1 MTATTETFL
10 HYEAPEKLLENKI
23 ILVTG
28 AGDGI
33 GRAAALSFA
42 KHGATVVLL
51 GRTLSKLERVYDEI
65 EREGGAQPA
74 IFPMNLEGA
83 GEHDY
88 KSMHDTLN
96 EEFGRLDGI
105 LFNAGQL
112 GPRTPITNYA
122 FSEWQKVLQVNVT
135 SPFLMVKALLP
146 LLNQSQSASIV
157 FTGSSVGIKGRAY
170 WGGYAVS
177 KAATE
182 NLMQVLADEYSS
194 SKNIR
199 VNSINPGATRTK
211 MRAEAYPAE
220 NPGTVTDP
228 QDLMN
233 RYLFLMGDD
242 SRDINGHQFDAQ
254 PKN

>member
-1 MTATTETFL
+1 MTSITDTFL
-10 HYEAPEKLLENKI
+10 HYQAPEKLLQDKI

-33 GRAAALSFA
+33 GKVAALSFA
-42 KHGATVVLL
+42 QHGATVVLL

-65 EREGGAQPA
+65 ESLGGPQPA

-83 GEHDY
+83 GEHEY
-88 KSMHDTLN
+88 QAMHDTLN

-105 LFNAGQL
+105 LFNAAQL
-112 GPRTPITNYA
+112 GPRTPIANYA

-135 SPFLMVKALLP
+135 SPFLMVKSMLP
-146 LLNQSQSASIV
+146 LLNQSQSASIL
-157 FTGSSVGIKGRAY
+157 FTGSSVGRTGRAY

-182 NLMQVLADEYSS
+182 NLMQILADEYESS
-194 SKNIR
+194 SHIR
-199 VNSINPGATRTK
+199 VNSINPGAVRTK
-211 MRAEAYPAE
+211 MRATAYPAE

-228 QDLMN
+228 HSIMN
-233 RYLFLMGDD
+233 RYLYLMGDD
-242 SRDINGHQFDAQ
+242 SRAVNGQQFDAQ
-254 PKN
+254 PKA